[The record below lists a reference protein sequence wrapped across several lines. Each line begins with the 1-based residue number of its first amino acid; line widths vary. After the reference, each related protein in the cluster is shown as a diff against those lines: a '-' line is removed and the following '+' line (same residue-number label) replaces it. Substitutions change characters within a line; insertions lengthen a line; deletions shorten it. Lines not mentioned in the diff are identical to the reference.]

1 MLSFLKKA
9 FAFIKGKESSLEPT
23 LIYTKNDRGE
33 TLLNGRVISQYPPF
47 LSGFSAIPSE
57 GILMTQSKQVDE
69 IFNALEF
76 SREEFDRLV
85 IPVLKNFIS
94 YAHLLPA
101 SESNHH
107 RLEGGLVH
115 HCLEVAYNAAQ
126 ISRSHIFATGKTVR
140 EKRDN
145 EERWRVAAMLAGLFH
160 DVAKPATDYTVT
172 AMEGELIWD
181 PVTGSLESWLIDN
194 HIDRYFLLWKP
205 GRHKEHEGSFLSLF
219 AFMMT
224 LEMKKYLGGGNSSEI
239 YNAIE
244 QAVSGRAIHKPL
256 ARIMM
261 EADQASVIND
271 LKRHKIDTSS
281 SGFGIPVD
289 RYIFD
294 AVRELIKSKD
304 WTVNQHGSRVWYIKG
319 QGAFID
325 LIEGSNEIY
334 AHTRKQKV
342 PGIPRSSDVI
352 ADLLIERCQA
362 IASPTQTDDVFGRYW
377 DVSVSVTRA
386 GMTANVT
393 MKLLK
398 LISHE
403 LIFLGEPPVAI
414 TGSVRGTDEPELP
427 QELPQAQ
434 EQPTA
439 PINKKTSAEKLPTD
453 SESPDEAIS
462 TTGKPRDF
470 DKLMGDLADIEGEHQ
485 PDLQPKAEGEDTP
498 DIEEKPDAVSAL
510 VKQLSGQVRAE
521 RGESPEPEALAAEK
535 SSPQKTLSD
544 IPNAESKPI
553 TNHEPVKPDITT
565 QEPAEPQNNSE
576 PKPARR
582 KARPKSAEEEAAISA
597 KKAEIDKKK
606 AERNPLIDL
615 SPEATRARIKSNPKK
630 SEPVNETPTL
640 TLLQPSTEE
649 ELALRT
655 YDASKTPS
663 TEVRLKGPGP
673 STKHK
678 SSTGKITEKPKEPQ
692 QRKESRRASRLR
704 SPRAGRNTQL
714 DGVIKSILML
724 FPELAPTTAH
734 IVSTQL
740 MSVLNRD
747 IPMGVTILNIGDAL
761 AFEAGAMPGSAVKD
775 LLDNAECE
783 ADSNGRVLLGE
794 KLSSAINEQI
804 NIAQKKADTEL
815 NPDVTENVTKRPLQ
829 PE

>member
-1 MLSFLKKA
+1 MLSFLKKV
-9 FAFIKGKESSLEPT
+9 FAFIKVEKPSPEPT

-172 AMEGELIWD
+172 AMEGELVWD

-319 QGAFID
+319 HGAFVD

-414 TGSVRGTDEPELP
+414 TGSVRGTDEPEQP
-427 QELPQAQ
+427 QEQPQAQ
-434 EQPTA
+434 EQPAA
-439 PINKKTSAEKLPTD
+439 PINKKTSADKLPTD

-485 PDLQPKAEGEDTP
+485 PDLQPKAEGEGTP
-498 DIEEKPDAVSAL
+498 DTEEKPDAVSAL

-521 RGESPEPEALAAEK
+521 RGESPEPEALAAES
-535 SSPQKTLSD
+535 SSPQTTLRD

-553 TNHEPVKPDITT
+553 ANDEPIKPDA
-565 QEPAEPQNNSE
+565 EPAAPQSSIE

-597 KKAEIDKKK
+597 KKAAISAKK

-615 SPEATRARIKSNPKK
+615 SPEAMKARIKSSQKEA
-630 SEPVNETPTL
+630 EPVNEKPTL

-655 YDASKTPS
+655 YDASKSPS

-678 SSTGKITEKPKEPQ
+678 SSSVVVTEKPKEPR
-692 QRKESRRASRLR
+692 QRKENRRASRLR
-704 SPRAGRNTQL
+704 SSGAGRNTQL
-714 DGVIKSILML
+714 DGAIKNLLML
-724 FPELAPTTAH
+724 FPELAPVTAH
-734 IVSTQL
+734 MVSAQL

-761 AFEAGAMPGSAVKD
+761 AFEAGVIPDSAIKD
-775 LLDNAECE
+775 LLANAQCKS
-783 ADSNGRVLLGE
+783 DSSGRVLLGE
-794 KLSSAINEQI
+794 KLSSAISNQI
-804 NIAQKKADTEL
+804 NIAQNKADTEL
-815 NPDVTENVTKRPLQ
+815 NREVTENVTNQHQQ
-829 PE
+829 PD